1 MHVLAN
7 NLDIR
12 NSLLY
17 FNEVVSRETNSAQG
31 SRALLDV
38 QICSFTRP
46 NSKKMGSVSRS
57 SVAPR
62 PLVKIEPTEELS
74 KVSFSDSAHD
84 DTPLSGSLAA
94 PNIKVEP
101 VIEPTLYQLYDL
113 ADEIPYTPE
122 KALHEGLGMVK
133 TLKLGIEKL
142 ELGSSKLRKDVWL
155 REIDS
160 LLNQVSPTTMIAVC
174 GATGAGKSSTIN
186 ALLDV
191 DVVPTS
197 GMRACTSVVTEISYH
212 TAPTINAD
220 VLFLSE
226 AEWREEL
233 TVLLDDIKAE
243 GSNLKRT
250 TDLHGDVEVAWYKV
264 HAVYPSVTLPQL
276 VDMTADQMLAY
287 NTNIVHILGTT
298 RKISADDSSSFAQ
311 KIARYVDSSTG
322 QKRQGKKN
330 KTQKGKKTGASDN
343 LVINAEEKE
352 DHDTALWP
360 LIRQVNIQ
368 CNAWALSTGAILVD
382 LPGVADVNPARNR
395 VAKDY
400 MKKCNCIWIL
410 APITRAVDDKTARD
424 LLGEAFRT
432 QLMNGN
438 YDAHTITFIATK
450 CDDIACS
457 EVITALD
464 LEDDPALEKIKHC
477 IISCMEETAELKL
490 EKADAELQ
498 AKVIDGWLKRLQA
511 VIQQCQEDKTALANG
526 TMLMPQL
533 TATAR
538 QTTQSVGKKRKNTRS
553 KESGPAKRLKSSTF
567 EQDSEDDTSDSDMD
581 VDDACGGQ
589 KSVEEEQER
598 RTRSMTTASKM
609 SQRKRLQS
617 RKEMEARRDQ
627 STFCSLKRSEFSRN
641 ALKEDFRVGL
651 KLFDDATAEER
662 DPEAFDPTQN
672 LRNYDEV
679 DLEVFT
685 CSSRDYVRITRRI
698 DRDGDPSC
706 FSNIADTGV
715 PALQQWC
722 HRLAIGNQHRAAK
735 QYHLQL
741 KIFANS
747 VRAYTDGISD
757 VILADSKALREKWES
772 VQGGQGPA
780 LYDVGMKAD
789 HFDIPG
795 LKGFKSTMNNTS
807 RIKVDPYGEPTGITP
822 RLVKDFDAC
831 VERCVSDLQGLFHDG
846 LEDKCRAGAVKA
858 AQGAV
863 QCVDRFAQSMHW
875 NTYRATLRRH
885 GSWHRDLNVELL
897 TPFTRNIASSW
908 STLFESDLFTPLSSA
923 VTECVKKL
931 LADVEVSAAAELK
944 EHACARSSD
953 SQEEVHLALGK
964 IVKVVEG
971 ALVREQKEISRCLA
985 PHVQTEL
992 VVGYDRATGQR
1003 GKGSVARQKTVF
1015 HDYVDT
1021 HRHVVFYGGA
1031 EVLLGRLSAA
1041 AEAVGEALNESL
1053 RELAEKVEVSISVLW
1068 EGIPDDIRVR
1078 SQIIQTVSQMLA
1090 QLDMWSQAAEKV
1102 SLAS

>member
-1 MHVLAN
+1 
-7 NLDIR
+7 
-12 NSLLY
+12 
-17 FNEVVSRETNSAQG
+17 
-31 SRALLDV
+31 
-38 QICSFTRP
+38 
-46 NSKKMGSVSRS
+46 MGSVSRS

-74 KVSFSDSAHD
+74 FSDSGHD
-84 DTPLSGSLAA
+84 DTPLSGSLVAS
-94 PNIKVEP
+94 NIKVES
-101 VIEPTLYQLYDL
+101 VIEPTLYHLYEF
-113 ADEIPYTPE
+113 ADEITYTPE
-122 KALHEGLGMVK
+122 HALHEGLGMVK
-133 TLKLGIEKL
+133 TLKIGIEKL

-160 LLNQVSPTTMIAVC
+160 LLNQVSPTMMIAVC

-197 GMRACTSVVTEISYH
+197 GMRACTSVVTQISYH

-233 TVLLDDIKAE
+233 IALLNDIKAE
-243 GSNLKRT
+243 GNDLKRT
-250 TDLHGDVEVAWYKV
+250 TDLHGDSEVAWYKV
-264 HAVYPSVTLPQL
+264 HAVYPSITLPQL
-276 VDMTADQMLAY
+276 VDMTADQILAY
-287 NTNIVHILGTT
+287 NTNIVRILGTT

-322 QKRQGKKN
+322 QKRRGKKN
-330 KTQKGKKTGASDN
+330 KPRKSKKTSASDN
-343 LVINAEEKE
+343 LVISAEEKE

-368 CNAWALSTGAILVD
+368 CNARALSTGAILVD

-395 VAKDY
+395 IAKDY

-432 QLMNGN
+432 QLMSI

-450 CDDIACS
+450 CDDISCS
-457 EVITALD
+457 EVITTLD
-464 LEDDPALEKIKHC
+464 LKDDPALEKINKC
-477 IISCMEETAELKL
+477 IISCKKETSELKL
-490 EKADAELQ
+490 KKADTESLTE
-498 AKVIDGWLKRLQA
+498 VILRRLKRLQA
-511 VIQQCQEDKTALANG
+511 VIQQCQEGKTALANG
-526 TMLMPQL
+526 TMLMPQF
-533 TATAR
+533 TATVHQA
-538 QTTQSVGKKRKNTRS
+538 TQSMGKKRKNTHS

-567 EQDSEDDTSDSDMD
+567 GHDSEDDTSDSDMY
-581 VDDACGGQ
+581 VDDTCGGQ
-589 KSVEEEQER
+589 KSVEEEQEKED
-598 RTRSMTTASKM
+598 TQHDDGIKDEPEEVTVKVLEAKIDDAQKSIKAAWEELDDA
-609 SQRKRLQS
+609 RKAQINIKGALDDLM
-617 RKEMEARRDQ
+617 RKEMEARRDK

-651 KLFDDATAEER
+651 KLNDDATAEER

-685 CSSRDYVRITRRI
+685 CSSRDYVRITGRMEL
-698 DRDGDPSC
+698 DEDPSC

-715 PALQQWC
+715 PALQKWC
-722 HRLAIGNQHRAAK
+722 HRLAVGNQHRAAK

-741 KIFANS
+741 KMFANS
-747 VRAYTDGISD
+747 VRVYTDGISD
-757 VILADSKALREKWES
+757 AIVADSKALREKWES
-772 VQGGQGPA
+772 VEGGQGPI
-780 LYDVGMKAD
+780 LYDVGMKAN

-795 LKGFKSTMNNTS
+795 LKGFNPTMNNSS
-807 RIKVDPYGEPTGITP
+807 RLKVDPYGEPTGITP
-822 RLVKDFDAC
+822 RLVKDFGAC

-846 LEDKCRAGAVKA
+846 LEDKCRVGAVKA

-863 QCVDRFAQSMHW
+863 QCVDKFAESMYW

-908 STLFESDLFTPLSSA
+908 STIFESDLFTPLSSA

-931 LADVEVSAAAELK
+931 LADVEVSAVAELK
-944 EHACARSSD
+944 ERACARSSD
-953 SQEEVHLALGK
+953 SQEEVHLTLGK
-964 IVKVVEG
+964 IIEVVEG

-992 VVGYDRATGQR
+992 VDGYNRATRQR

-1015 HDYVDT
+1015 RDYVNT
-1021 HRHVVFYGGA
+1021 HRHVVFDGGA

-1041 AEAVGEALNESL
+1041 AEAVGKALNESL

-1068 EGIPDDIRVR
+1068 EGIPDDLRVR

>member
-1 MHVLAN
+1 
-7 NLDIR
+7 
-12 NSLLY
+12 
-17 FNEVVSRETNSAQG
+17 
-31 SRALLDV
+31 
-38 QICSFTRP
+38 
-46 NSKKMGSVSRS
+46 
-57 SVAPR
+57 
-62 PLVKIEPTEELS
+62 
-74 KVSFSDSAHD
+74 
-84 DTPLSGSLAA
+84 
-94 PNIKVEP
+94 
-101 VIEPTLYQLYDL
+101 
-113 ADEIPYTPE
+113 
-122 KALHEGLGMVK
+122 MVK
-133 TLKLGIEKL
+133 TLKVSIEKL
-142 ELGSSKLRKDVWL
+142 ELGSSKLCKDVWL

-160 LLNQVSPTTMIAVC
+160 LLNQVSPTMMIAVC

-212 TAPTINAD
+212 TASTINAD

-233 TVLLDDIKAE
+233 IVLLDDIKAE
-243 GSNLKRT
+243 GGNLKRT
-250 TDLHGDVEVAWYKV
+250 TDLHGDIEVAWHKV
-264 HAVYPSVTLPQL
+264 HAVYPSITLPQL
-276 VDMTADQMLAY
+276 VDITVDQMLAY

-298 RKISADDSSSFAQ
+298 RKISADNSSSFAQ
-311 KIARYVDSSTG
+311 QIARYVDSSTG
-322 QKRQGKKN
+322 QKRRGKKN
-330 KTQKGKKTGASDN
+330 KTRKGKKTSASDN
-343 LVINAEEKE
+343 LVISAQEKE

-368 CNAWALSTGAILVD
+368 CNAWALSAGAILVD

-395 VAKDY
+395 IAKDY

-432 QLMNGN
+432 QLMSMDGN

-450 CDDIACS
+450 CDDITCS

-464 LEDDPALEKIKHC
+464 LEDDPALEKINDC

-490 EKADAELQ
+490 KKADADLRTEVIDARLKLLQ
-498 AKVIDGWLKRLQA
+498 AI
-511 VIQQCQEDKTALANG
+511 IQQCQEDKTALANG

-533 TATAR
+533 TATEH
-538 QTTQSVGKKRKNTRS
+538 QTTQSMGKKRKNTRS

-567 EQDSEDDTSDSDMD
+567 GQDSEDDTSDSDMD

-589 KSVEEEQER
+589 KSVEEEQEKED
-598 RTRSMTTASKM
+598 TQHNDGIEDEPEEEVTVKVLDAKIDDAQKSIKAALEELDDA
-609 SQRKRLQS
+609 RKAQMNIKDALDDLT

-672 LRNYDEV
+672 QRNYDEV

-685 CSSRDYVRITRRI
+685 CSSRDYVRITGRI
-698 DRDGDPSC
+698 ERDGDPSC

-741 KIFANS
+741 KMFANS

-757 VILADSKALREKWES
+757 ATVADSKALREKWES
-772 VQGGQGPA
+772 VEG
-780 LYDVGMKAD
+780 
-789 HFDIPG
+789 G
-795 LKGFKSTMNNTS
+795 LKRFKPTMNHSS
-807 RIKVDPYGEPTGITP
+807 RIKLDPYGEPTGITP
-822 RLVKDFDAC
+822 RLVKDFGAC

-863 QCVDRFAQSMHW
+863 QCVDKFAESMHW

-885 GSWHRDLNVELL
+885 GSWYRDLNVELL

-944 EHACARSSD
+944 ERACARSSD

-964 IVKVVEG
+964 IIKVVEG

-992 VVGYDRATGQR
+992 VDGYDRATGQR

-1021 HRHVVFYGGA
+1021 RRHVVFDGGA

-1068 EGIPDDIRVR
+1068 EGIPDDLRVR

>member
-1 MHVLAN
+1 
-7 NLDIR
+7 
-12 NSLLY
+12 
-17 FNEVVSRETNSAQG
+17 
-31 SRALLDV
+31 
-38 QICSFTRP
+38 
-46 NSKKMGSVSRS
+46 MGSVSRS

-62 PLVKIEPTEELS
+62 PLVKIEPTEEFR
-74 KVSFSDSAHD
+74 VSFSDSAHD

-94 PNIKVEP
+94 PNTQVES
-101 VIEPTLYQLYDL
+101 VIEPTLYQLYDF
-113 ADEIPYTPE
+113 ADEITYTPE
-122 KALHEGLGMVK
+122 NALHEGLGMVK
-133 TLKLGIEKL
+133 TLKVGIEKL
-142 ELGSSKLRKDVWL
+142 QLGNSKLCKDVWL
-155 REIDS
+155 REIDRNENHHS
-160 LLNQVSPTTMIAVC
+160 LLNQVSPTMMIAVC
-174 GATGAGKSSTIN
+174 GATGAGKSSIIN

-197 GMRACTSVVTEISYH
+197 GMRACTSVVTKISYH

-226 AEWREEL
+226 AKWKEEL
-233 TVLLDDIKAE
+233 TMLLDDIKAE
-243 GSNLKRT
+243 GLNLKCT
-250 TDLHGDVEVAWYKV
+250 TDLHGDIEIAWHKV
-264 HAVYPSVTLPQL
+264 HAVYPSITLPQL

-298 RKISADDSSSFAQ
+298 RKISADNSSSFAQ
-311 KIARYVDSSTG
+311 KIMIYVDSSTG
-322 QKRQGKKN
+322 QKRRGKKN
-330 KTQKGKKTGASDN
+330 KTRKSKKTSASDN
-343 LVINAEEKE
+343 LVISAEEKE

-368 CNAWALSTGAILVD
+368 CNARALSTGAILVD
-382 LPGVADVNPARNR
+382 LPSVADVNPARNR
-395 VAKDY
+395 IAKDY

-432 QLMNGN
+432 QLMTHRIKFLLKL
-438 YDAHTITFIATK
+438 YTSATK
-450 CDDIACS
+450 CDDITCS

-464 LEDDPALEKIKHC
+464 LEDDPALEKINKC

-490 EKADAELQ
+490 ERADAELK
-498 AKVIDGWLKRLQA
+498 AEVIDGRLKRLQA
-511 VIQQCQEDKTALANG
+511 VIQQCQKDKTALANG
-526 TMLMPQL
+526 TMLMPH
-533 TATAR
+533 
-538 QTTQSVGKKRKNTRS
+538 QTTQSMGKKRKNTSS

-567 EQDSEDDTSDSDMD
+567 GQDSEDDTSDSDMD

-589 KSVEEEQER
+589 KSVEEEQEKEDTQHDDGIEDEPEEEVTVKVLDAR
-598 RTRSMTTASKM
+598 IDDALESIKAALEELDDA
-609 SQRKRLQS
+609 RKAQINIKDALDDLM

-651 KLFDDATAEER
+651 KLFDDAAAEEQ

-679 DLEVFT
+679 DLQVFT
-685 CSSRDYVRITRRI
+685 CSSRDYVRITGRI
-698 DRDGDPSC
+698 ERDGDPSC

-747 VRAYTDGISD
+747 VRAYTDGTSD
-757 VILADSKALREKWES
+757 ATVADSKALREKWES
-772 VQGGQGPA
+772 VEGGQGPA
-780 LYDVGMKAD
+780 LYD
-789 HFDIPG
+789 G
-795 LKGFKSTMNNTS
+795 LKSAMNNTP
-807 RIKVDPYGEPTGITP
+807 RIKMDPYGEPTGITP
-822 RLVKDFDAC
+822 RLVKDFGAC

-863 QCVDRFAQSMHW
+863 QCVDEFAESMHW

-908 STLFESDLFTPLSSA
+908 SALFESDLFTPLSSA

-944 EHACARSSD
+944 ERARARSSD

-964 IVKVVEG
+964 IIKVVEE

-992 VVGYDRATGQR
+992 VVGYNRATGQR

-1015 HDYVDT
+1015 RDYVNT
-1021 HRHVVFYGGA
+1021 HRHVVFDGGA

-1041 AEAVGEALNESL
+1041 AEAVGKALNESL

-1068 EGIPDDIRVR
+1068 EGIPDDLRVR

-1102 SLAS
+1102 SFAS